1 MLMKSKQFSFSR
13 LIAGLIASLGLLG
26 AVGNAAAAGPK
37 VQPEAYMGANVG
49 LYSKYDFKCSA
60 GQKCD
65 ETASYSG
72 KIFGG
77 VMYENWGIEGLAFG
91 AGKGE
96 GTLRLGGKDAQG
108 SLTMRGVGVVGVLPL
123 NFGDFSLKGKL
134 GAAYTQGQATYKN
147 GGSASEKSFAPLAGV
162 GLSYALNK
170 QISLNADVDHISAK
184 YNKAG
189 DKAAVNMFSIGA
201 SYKF

>member
-1 MLMKSKQFSFSR
+1 MLKKQQVSFSS
-13 LIAGLIASLGLLG
+13 LIATLIATLGL
-26 AVGNAAAAGPK
+26 AAAGNAAAAGPQA
-37 VQPEAYMGANVG
+37 QPEAYMGANVG
-49 LYSKYDFKCSA
+49 LYSKYDFSCSA

-65 ETASYSG
+65 KTANFGG

-77 VMYENWGIEGLAFG
+77 VMYEQWGIEALAFG
-91 AGKGE
+91 TGKGE
-96 GTLRLGGKDAQG
+96 GQLKLGGKDAQG
-108 SLTMRGVGVVGVLPL
+108 SVKMGGLGVVGVLPL

-134 GAAYTQGQATYKN
+134 GLAYTHGKAN
-147 GGSASEKSFAPLAGV
+147 FSSGASESKNSLAPLFGA
-162 GLSYALNK
+162 GLSYALSK
-170 QISLNADVDHISAK
+170 QVSLTADVDHISAK